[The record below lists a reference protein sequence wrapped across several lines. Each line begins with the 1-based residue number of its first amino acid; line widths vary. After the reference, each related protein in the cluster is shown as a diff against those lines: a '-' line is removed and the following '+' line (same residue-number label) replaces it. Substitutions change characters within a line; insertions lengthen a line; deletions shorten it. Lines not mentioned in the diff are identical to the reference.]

1 MLVNQQDQKASLYA
15 FKMLPEA
22 VMLVNQQDQKACLYR
37 LYDAFKFQSVATNS
51 HACESIRFKSVCMRS
66 TVATS
71 NHVCKSTASNMSLC
85 VPLLRQ
91 AVMLATSMI

>member
-37 LYDAFKFQSVATNS
+37 LYDAFKV
-51 HACESIRFKSVCMRS
+51 SVC
-66 TVATS
+66 VQ
-71 NHVCKSTASNMSLC
+71 
-85 VPLLRQ
+85 LLQQ
-91 AVMLATSMI
+91 AIMCANQRHQTCLYVFHCCDKQSCLQHQ